1 MKRTT
6 ERAPKTRLLGGALA
20 LLMLLTVSFPT
31 AFAEAE
37 NSVNPTKTVKSAI
50 LYTID
55 DAGKL
60 EYNVVY
66 SGAIT
71 GETEVKDRTFHGID
85 TVEELDGVLGEA
97 DAPALEFGTEV
108 GDRTLGKKAV
118 TADLVVDGNGNVASI
133 TVTKLEKRPT
143 VGISWQADT
152 IEPEYLNHAEI
163 FERNGA
169 YAVYLPQITDAE
181 SAREVLSQVDG
192 IFVTGG
198 EDWNPALYGE
208 TAYVHGSNGW
218 NDVRDVSDLNLL
230 QQAIAMDV
238 PMLAVCR
245 GAQGLN
251 VALGGG
257 LIQDIGT
264 YLGQKVQNGEEDASR
279 VSVVMDDSSCETPH
293 YRVVLDGVDHRG
305 ATDYNYHTIAGGVDN
320 ENVAIDKT
328 KSKWMYQI
336 LGTDSLNFVA
346 TWHHQA
352 ANPERI
358 GKGLTVVARSSDGI
372 VEAIEYQD
380 NLFALGLQF
389 HPEHDALSGT
399 CVDSYGNVIDQNKD
413 QCNAL
418 LGALV
423 HYAGIQKTRTGVLSF
438 LK

>member
-85 TVEELDGVLGEA
+85 TVEELDEVLGEA

-152 IEPEYLNHAEI
+152 LEPE
-163 FERNGA
+163 
-169 YAVYLPQITDAE
+169 
-181 SAREVLSQVDG
+181 
-192 IFVTGG
+192 
-198 EDWNPALYGE
+198 
-208 TAYVHGSNGW
+208 
-218 NDVRDVSDLNLL
+218 
-230 QQAIAMDV
+230 
-238 PMLAVCR
+238 
-245 GAQGLN
+245 
-251 VALGGG
+251 
-257 LIQDIGT
+257 
-264 YLGQKVQNGEEDASR
+264 
-279 VSVVMDDSSCETPH
+279 
-293 YRVVLDGVDHRG
+293 
-305 ATDYNYHTIAGGVDN
+305 
-320 ENVAIDKT
+320 
-328 KSKWMYQI
+328 
-336 LGTDSLNFVA
+336 
-346 TWHHQA
+346 
-352 ANPERI
+352 
-358 GKGLTVVARSSDGI
+358 
-372 VEAIEYQD
+372 
-380 NLFALGLQF
+380 
-389 HPEHDALSGT
+389 
-399 CVDSYGNVIDQNKD
+399 
-413 QCNAL
+413 
-418 LGALV
+418 
-423 HYAGIQKTRTGVLSF
+423 
-438 LK
+438 